1 MNDWITDI
9 RKAKAA
15 GIDAFALNI
24 ASQTPYTTTQLNN
37 AFNAADQQG
46 FKMFLS
52 FDYAAQ
58 GPWSAATVVSM
69 INTYAVKPA
78 QFKVLNKALVS
89 TFEGPGN
96 AADWTSI
103 KSQTNVFF
111 LPDWTS
117 VGPDAYRTSYAQY
130 TDGFCSSSFQL
141 CAYGLRNANRLN
153 SQLGCLACRCHG
165 QDPRFRSRLGLSGW
179 K

>member
-9 RKAKAA
+9 TKAQAT

-24 ASQTPYTTTQLNN
+24 ASQTAYTTTQLNN
-37 AFNAADQQG
+37 AYAAADQKG

-69 INTYAVKPA
+69 INTYAVKSA

-103 KSQTNVFF
+103 KSQTNIFF

-117 VGPDAYRTSYAQY
+117 VGPDAYGTSYAQY
-130 TDGFCSSSFQL
+130 TDGFCLSSFQL
-141 CAYGLRNANRLN
+141 CAYGLRNANQLN
-153 SQLGCLACRCHG
+153 SQLGCLACWSHG
-165 QDPRFRSRLGLSGW
+165 QERRFRSRLGLSGW

>member
-9 RKAKAA
+9 VKAKAA

-24 ASQTPYTTTQLNN
+24 ASQTPYTITQLDN
-37 AFNAADQQG
+37 AYNAAEQQA

-58 GPWSAATVVSM
+58 GPWNAATVVST

-78 QFKVLNKALVS
+78 QFKVFNKALVS

-103 KSQTNVFF
+103 RSQTNIFF
-111 LPDWTS
+111 LPDWSS
-117 VGPDAYRTSYAQY
+117 VGPDAYTTSYAQY
-130 TDGFCSSSFQL
+130 TDGFCSPSFLL
-141 CAYGLRNANRLN
+141 CAYG
-153 SQLGCLACRCHG
+153 
-165 QDPRFRSRLGLSGW
+165 
-179 K
+179 